1 MWLMLAIDWDSMLRF
16 DRILAVVVSA
26 FAGMVG
32 ILLGMM
38 LTGLLLAVV
47 WPMLSSKRLSKATV
61 WITRLVGGIACGILI
76 FFYVMTF
83 FGGPG
88 SGGPGGWGFGSG
100 EGEGE
105 KGKQGVTDAAVS
117 KDDDG
122 KGKTVKELPSVLYVK
137 VLTDE
142 EIKEAIGE
150 RGVKD
155 RKYYRVERPE
165 STGLLTLGELT
176 EKIESADPAVTELH
190 LVLGP
195 DSPAPGT
202 GRVDD
207 LSNWATR
214 HKITVIQDAP
224 RNR

>member
-1 MWLMLAIDWDSMLRF
+1 MWLLMAIDLDSMFRF
-16 DRILAVVVSA
+16 DRLLAVVVSA
-26 FAGMVG
+26 FAGVVG

-38 LTGLLLAVV
+38 LTGLLLTVV
-47 WPMLSSKRLSKATV
+47 WPMLSSRRLSKPTV
-61 WITRLVGGIACGILI
+61 WITRLAGGIACGILI
-76 FFYVMTF
+76 FFYVMMF

-117 KDDDG
+117 TDQG
-122 KGKTVKELPSVLYVK
+122 KGKTVKELPTTLYVK
-137 VLTDE
+137 VLTDA
-142 EIKEAIGE
+142 EIRDAMGE
-150 RGVKD
+150 QGVKD
-155 RKYYRVERPE
+155 RRYYRVERPE
-165 STGLLTLGELT
+165 SEALLTLRELT
-176 EKIESADPAVTELH
+176 EKIDSSDPAVRELH
-190 LVLGP
+190 LVLGQ

-207 LSNWATR
+207 LSNWAIR